1 MMRLL
6 QKQPLLQ
13 LVEQLSSLSSRSAAS
28 RLQSC
33 TVCQRQYYSEGH
45 SHQQPRD
52 GAYARQRQS
61 ERGQQQQR
69 SPYKHRSNQTDQQ
82 HKQQQ
87 QLRSI
92 QQEPHPSQ
100 VAYEQVVQGPQQ
112 EIARQRAL
120 GKRLKALGDSGHA
133 REARQALRI
142 ARDKADLPMN
152 VILYNVTIAAIAKK
166 GMWKDA
172 LELLK
177 EMKDDGL
184 QPDKFSYSSAM
195 TACSRGGNWYV
206 CTP

>member
-1 MMRLL
+1 
-6 QKQPLLQ
+6 
-13 LVEQLSSLSSRSAAS
+13 
-28 RLQSC
+28 
-33 TVCQRQYYSEGH
+33 
-45 SHQQPRD
+45 
-52 GAYARQRQS
+52 
-61 ERGQQQQR
+61 
-69 SPYKHRSNQTDQQ
+69 
-82 HKQQQ
+82 
-87 QLRSI
+87 
-92 QQEPHPSQ
+92 
-100 VAYEQVVQGPQQ
+100 VQGPQQ